1 MSPRVSMTTSYIR
14 AANLWRIIQKDS
26 DFLIQKN
33 CKNLQGQNI
42 YILIDN
48 FM

>member
-1 MSPRVSMTTSYIR
+1 MSPRVSMITSYIG
-14 AANLWRIIQKDS
+14 AADLSRILQNDS